1 MLCIISVAA
10 MVAGPVVASE
20 DAGCF
25 MNKIEAEHS
34 NTELRN
40 VRSNHS
46 INITNETNAAITYTV
61 ELRNQIMSGA
71 WWADNQKLQYN
82 VTLQPGQNVTE
93 AKVLSKDLLFVSSRS
108 FQTQAATTVSV
119 GGRQL
124 KQCLSQNVG
133 IIY

>member
-10 MVAGPVVASE
+10 LVAGHAVASE
-20 DAGCF
+20 SVTCF

-34 NTELRN
+34 NIELRN

-46 INITNETNAAITYTV
+46 INITNESNVAVTYTID
-61 ELRNQIMSGA
+61 LRNQIMSGA
-71 WWADNQKLQYN
+71 WWADNKKLQYN

-93 AKVLSKDLLFVSSRS
+93 AKVLSNDLLFASSRS
-108 FQTQAATTVSV
+108 FQTQAVTTVSI

-124 KQCLSQNVG
+124 KQCLAQNVG